1 MKRHLLVATAAVAL
15 VLIAA
20 PAYAFHCPL
29 DIAAIDNGLAKA
41 RVSAEVKAQAKAL
54 RDEGEALHKAGK
66 HGDALNKLSAAMRLI
81 LGAM

>member
-1 MKRHLLVATAAVAL
+1 MKLRLIALAAAL
-15 VLIAA
+15 VLFAA

-29 DIAAIDNGLAKA
+29 DVAAIDNGLAKA
-41 RVSAEVKAQAKAL
+41 NISADVKAQAKAL

-66 HGDALNKLSAAMRLI
+66 HAKALEKLAAAMRLI